1 MTKATIRERL
11 AHLSPAKARKR
22 LGPNGAALLR
32 KGGALAADAEFEWR
46 GDALEITVGRAVVVL
61 TSDASAPLGLGLSC
75 SDCADPSVHLGG
87 ALQFVL
93 NEKVALGL
101 AEPPAEPE
109 VEPLSEAELVER
121 AIEERRERAAAEK
134 MVLRAQDPDHPWT
147 DYDVQS
153 RASGRTYRVALRG
166 EEIGDSYCSCP
177 DFRKNTLGTCKHLL
191 YALDRV
197 RKRFGAER
205 LRRSR
210 VRRRRT
216 SIHLQYGEE
225 VELRVATAQRL
236 EPWAAD
242 RLAPFADGPVTDV
255 RGLVRALA
263 ELEAAGESVVVHPDA
278 EEWIDSRL
286 VQSKLER
293 VAAKIRQD
301 PDAHPLREELLRV
314 DLRPYQLDGIAFA
327 VGARRA
333 ILADDMGL
341 GKTIQGIGVA
351 ELFARTVG
359 IERVLIVCP
368 ASVKGQWAVEIER
381 FTGRDAQVVL
391 GGPEDRADQY
401 GAAFYTVCNYE
412 QVLRDGPAIEEA
424 GFDFL
429 VLDEA
434 QRIKNWEA
442 RTTAA
447 VKSIRTRF
455 ALALTGT
462 PLENRLDELYS
473 VVEFVDERRLAPA
486 FRFYNRHRVL
496 DERGRVVGY
505 RDLAALREAL
515 APILLRRTRD
525 QVLDELPPRSTEVI
539 RIEPTVE
546 QSELH
551 RVHSNTVATIASK
564 SYLTEMD
571 VLRLQRALLMCRMAA
586 DSAALLGPDE
596 PEASSKLAALDD
608 LLRGLLA
615 EPDRKILVFS
625 EWTRMLDRIESLVE
639 AMGEVGLRL
648 DGSVPQAKR
657 RALVQRFDEDPDAR
671 LLLLSN
677 AGTTGLNLQSADTV
691 VNVDV
696 PWNPA
701 VLEQRI
707 GRAHRMG
714 QKRPVQVYV
723 LVTTETIEESMLGTL
738 AMKDGLFQAILDPDS
753 DVDSFDTG
761 DRMAD
766 LRARLEVLLEAKPE
780 ETAPDPAVA
789 PPAAPTEESEGLAE
803 ATGGLVASALDV
815 LARLVPAPP
824 HTADDTSPAADA
836 AAEAL
841 RRHVQRDQVGRPTL
855 SITLADDEALE
866 TLARNF
872 ARIAAAGLGAVEA
885 ESRS

>member
-1 MTKATIRERL
+1 MKKATLRERL
-11 AHLSPAKARKR
+11 AHLSPAKAQKR
-22 LGPNGAALLR
+22 LGSNATKLLQ
-32 KGGALAADAEFEWR
+32 KGRPLAADAEFEWR
-46 GDALEITVGRAVVVL
+46 DDSLSISVGRAEVEL
-61 TSDASAPLGLGLSC
+61 TSDRSAPVGIGLSC
-75 SDCADPSVHLGG
+75 SQCATPCEHLGA

-93 NEKVALGL
+93 DEKVALGL
-101 AEPPAEPE
+101 AQPPSDPGEPA
-109 VEPLSEAELVER
+109 LTEAELVER
-121 AIEERRERAAAEK
+121 AIEERRERASAEK
-134 MVLRAQDPDHPWT
+134 MVLRARDPDHPWT
-147 DYDVQS
+147 DYEVQS

-177 DFRKNTLGTCKHLL
+177 DFRKNTLGTCKHLI
-191 YALDRV
+191 YALERV

-205 LRRSR
+205 LRRFR
-210 VRRRRT
+210 VRRRWT
-216 SIHLQYGEE
+216 SVHLRYGGE
-225 VELRVATAQRL
+225 VELRVATAQRPD
-236 EPWAAD
+236 PWVAEL
-242 RLAPFADGPVTDV
+242 LAPFVDRPVTNV
-255 RGLVRALA
+255 RGLVRALT
-263 ELEAAGESVVVHPDA
+263 ELQAAGETVVVHPDA
-278 EEWIDSRL
+278 EEWIEARL

-293 VAAKIRQD
+293 VAAEIRRD
-301 PDAHPLREELLRV
+301 PGAHPLRDELLRV
-314 DLRPYQLDGIAFA
+314 ELRPYQLDGIAFA

-351 ELFARTVG
+351 ELFARTAG
-359 IERVLIVCP
+359 IERVLVVCP
-368 ASVKGQWAVEIER
+368 ASVKGQWAAEIER

-391 GGPEDRADQY
+391 GGRKIRANQY

-424 GFDFL
+424 GFDL
-429 VLDEA
+429 MILDEA

-442 RTTAA
+442 RTTEA

-462 PLENRLDELYS
+462 PLENRLDDLYS

-515 APILLRRTRD
+515 APVLLRRTRA

-539 RIEPTVE
+539 RIAPTPE

-551 RVHSNTVATIASK
+551 SVHSTTVAAIANK
-564 SYLTEMD
+564 PYLTEMD
-571 VLRLQRALLMCRMAA
+571 MLRLQRALLMCRMAA

-596 PEASSKLAALDD
+596 PEASSKLDALDE
-608 LLRGLLA
+608 LLRSLLA
-615 EPDRKILVFS
+615 EPERRVLVFS
-625 EWTRMLDRIESLVE
+625 EWTRMLDRIESRLE
-639 AMGEVGLRL
+639 GMGAASLRL

-657 RALVQRFDEDPDAR
+657 RAIVSRFDEGSDAR
-671 LLLLSN
+671 VLLLSN

-714 QKRPVQVYV
+714 QTRPVQVYV

-738 AMKDGLFQAILDPDS
+738 AEKDGLFQAILDPSS
-753 DVDSFDTG
+753 DVDAFVAG
-761 DRMAD
+761 DRMAEM
-766 LRARLEVLLEAKPE
+766 RARLEVLLEAKPE
-780 ETAPDPAVA
+780 ETVVETATAPQGGTAQGSD
-789 PPAAPTEESEGLAE
+789 GLAE
-803 ATGGLVASALDV
+803 ATGDLFVSALDV
-815 LARLVPAPP
+815 LARLVPDAGAPSDG
-824 HTADDTSPAADA
+824 AEAAAADA
-836 AAEAL
+836 L
-841 RRHVQRDQVGRPTL
+841 RSRVQRDAAGRPTL
-855 SITLADDEALE
+855 SITLPDDEALAAI
-866 TLARNF
+866 ARNF
-872 ARIAAAGLGAVEA
+872 ARIAAAGLGAVGE
-885 ESRS
+885 RSSSS

>member
-1 MTKATIRERL
+1 MSNATIRERL
-11 AHLSPAKARKR
+11 AHLSPEKATKR
-22 LGPNGAALLR
+22 LGRSGAALLR
-32 KGGALAADAEFEWR
+32 KGSVLAADAEFEWHDDR
-46 GDALEITVGRAVVVL
+46 LEVKVGNADVVL
-61 TSDASAPLGLGLSC
+61 TSDPNAPLGLGLSC
-75 SDCADPSVHLGG
+75 SICTDHCVHVGA
-87 ALQFVL
+87 ALQLVL
-93 NEKVALGL
+93 DEKVTLGL

-109 VEPLSEAELVER
+109 REPLTEAELVER
-121 AIEERRERAAAEK
+121 AIEERRERASAER
-134 MVLRAQDPDHPWT
+134 MVLRAKDPDHPWT

-166 EEIGDSYCSCP
+166 EEVGDSYCSCP
-177 DFRKNTLGTCKHLL
+177 DFRKNTLGTCKHVL
-191 YALDRV
+191 YALERV

-205 LRRSR
+205 LRRFR

-216 SIHLQYGEE
+216 SVHLRYGDE
-225 VELRVATAQRL
+225 VELRVAAAQRMD
-236 EPWAAD
+236 PWAAEQ
-242 RLAPFADGPVTDV
+242 LAPFVDRPVTNV
-255 RGLVRALA
+255 RRLVRTLA
-263 ELEAAGESVVVHPDA
+263 ELQAAGEPVVVHPDA
-278 EEWIDSRL
+278 EEWIEARL
-286 VQSKLER
+286 AQAKLAR
-293 VAAKIRQD
+293 VAKEIRRD
-301 PDAHPLREELLRV
+301 PDAHPLRKGLLRV
-314 DLRPYQLDGIAFA
+314 QLRPYQLDGIAFA

-351 ELFARTVG
+351 ELFAQAVG
-359 IERVLIVCP
+359 VERVLVVCP
-368 ASVKGQWAVEIER
+368 ASVKGQWAAEIER

-391 GGPEDRADQY
+391 GGREGRASQY

-412 QVLRDGPAIEEA
+412 QVLRDGPAIEAA
-424 GFDFL
+424 GFDL
-429 VLDEA
+429 LILDEA

-442 RTTAA
+442 RTTEA

-473 VVEFVDERRLAPA
+473 IVEFIDERRLAPA

-496 DERGRVVGY
+496 DERGRIVGY

-539 RIEPTVE
+539 RIAPTPE
-546 QSELH
+546 QSDLH
-551 RVHSNTVATIASK
+551 RVHSNTVAAIASK

-596 PEASSKLAALDD
+596 PEASSKLDALDT
-608 LLRGLLA
+608 LLRALMA
-615 EPDRKILVFS
+615 EPDRKVLVFS
-625 EWTRMLDRIESLVE
+625 EWTRMLDRIESLVDR
-639 AMGEVGLRL
+639 MGETCLRL

-657 RALVQRFDEDPDAR
+657 RALVRRFDEDTDAR

-714 QKRPVQVYV
+714 QTRPVQVYV

-738 AMKDGLFQAILDPDS
+738 AVKDGLFQAILDPDS
-753 DVDSFDTG
+753 DVDTFGTG

-766 LRARLEVLLEAKPE
+766 LRARLEVFLEAKPE
-780 ETAPDPAVA
+780 ETVPEASME
-789 PPAAPTEESEGLAE
+789 PPVDATDGLAE
-803 ATGGLVASALDV
+803 ATGDLVSSALEV
-815 LARLVPAPP
+815 LARLVPAAPGP
-824 HTADDTSPAADA
+824 SKSGAEA
-836 AAEAL
+836 AAKAL
-841 RRHVQRDQVGRPTL
+841 GRHVQRDAEGRPTL

-872 ARIAAAGLGAVEA
+872 ARIAAAGIGAT
-885 ESRS
+885 ESSSMSGQDEE